1 MQSEITPQLFGKEY
15 ISIQRVFSGE
25 FSEAYEVKDSSSHR
39 YFLELFRKGISPKKI
54 AKEIQKEIYINS
66 MGKKISHL
74 EYISSGSDLRT
85 KKTYI
90 IYEWAEKGTLKN
102 YLISGKCFDERLSKI
117 TFWKIAKDINN
128 LHKIGI
134 AHRNITLDNILID
147 SYFNLKIAGF
157 GSSQFIK
164 DVRLK
169 ECSVIENDIF
179 QLGVLLL
186 QLISGRCDLKILES
200 KLLKDIQKG
209 KLELLWR
216 TIEMQNNQKFS
227 NDIKALINIMLT
239 IKYDKQKKWKLDE
252 LLNAQAWF
260 KDMESKENEDYFKEK
275 LRQLEDPEKNF
286 LIQ

>member
-1 MQSEITPQLFGKEY
+1 MQSEITPQLFGKKY

-54 AKEIQKEIYINS
+54 AKEIQKEIYINAK
-66 MGKKISHL
+66 GKKISHL
-74 EYISSGSDLRT
+74 EYISSGSYLRT

-102 YLISGKCFDERLSKI
+102 YLISGKYFDERLSKI
-117 TFWKIAKDINN
+117 AFWKIAKDINN

-134 AHRNITLDNILID
+134 AHRNITLENILID

-164 DVRLK
+164 DVPLK
-169 ECSVIENDIF
+169 ECPVIENDIF
-179 QLGVLLL
+179 QLGALLL
-186 QLISGRCDLKILES
+186 QLLSGRCDLKILES

-260 KDMESKENEDYFKEK
+260 KDMDSKENEDYFKEK